1 MIKQIFSQRNFNWI
15 LKTGVISLAL
25 GLIILITSSENITPE
40 NFGGFSFEL
49 FFFIAVL
56 FAPILEEVT
65 FRGQHSTNNTI
76 KIVSLIA
83 IILVTISQYSQ
94 WLNFTLGIALI
105 MVILL
110 ARTGRLS
117 QPKYLPTY
125 IILNSVLFA
134 LVHLSEGEFGL
145 NTDTF
150 LTFIQLGS
158 GLICNWICLNF
169 KLRNAIYFHMSWNF
183 VLLSTLF
190 FALQFPFGKKIVK
203 ETKHGILS
211 YEQVPYYDGIPSKT
225 NINREQ
231 ITLEGQ
237 DIEGLLKYL
246 EIADKGKSAD
256 NFLINAPFFRFNLK
270 YTSKYDTIFYQDF
283 FEVLQSEELITLAKK
298 PENNLK

>member
-1 MIKQIFSQRNFNWI
+1 MIKQTLSQRKFNWI

-25 GLIILITSSENITPE
+25 GLIILITSSENITPA
-40 NFGGFSFEL
+40 NFGGFSFE
-49 FFFIAVL
+49 FFFLAAVF

-76 KIVSLIA
+76 KIASLIA
-83 IILVTISQYSQ
+83 IILVTISQFSQ
-94 WLNFTLGIALI
+94 WLNFTLGLALI

-117 QPKYLPTY
+117 EAKYLPTY
-125 IILNSVLFA
+125 ITLNSVLFA
-134 LVHLSEGEFGL
+134 LVHLGEGEFGL

-150 LTFIQLGS
+150 LTFIQLGL

-169 KLRNAIYFHMSWNF
+169 KLHNSIYFHMSWNF

-190 FALQFPFGKKIVK
+190 FALQFPVGKKIVK
-203 ETKHGILS
+203 ETKHGILN
-211 YEQVPYYDGIPSKT
+211 YEQVPYYDGTPSKA
-225 NINREQ
+225 NINNEQ

-237 DIEGLLKYL
+237 GIEVLLKYL
-246 EIADKGKSAD
+246 ELADKGKSAD
-256 NFLINAPFFRFNLK
+256 DFLINAPFFRFNLK

-283 FEVLQSEELITLAKK
+283 FELLQSEELITPAKK
-298 PENNLK
+298 PEKNLK